1 MKIAV
6 PVKFAG
12 IVSLFICIQLSGQ
25 SKLITIYFK
34 SNNNMYD
41 FLRKFP
47 SKKVKPS

>member
-1 MKIAV
+1 MKIAD
-6 PVKFAG
+6 PVKFARL
-12 IVSLFICIQLSGQ
+12 ISLFTCIQLSGQ
-25 SKLITIYFK
+25 SKLITIYSR